1 MPDPTMT
8 PEALERLLA
17 SVEPGRRATV
27 TAFRPITGGY
37 SRLSAVAD
45 VRWDDGG
52 TERLGRRGDPPPG
65 DGVCVSDR
73 DAEWRILQ
81 ALSHARSVPV
91 ARPRWYDATG
101 EFFGTKC
108 IVFAPFTGR
117 SLQGVLRQ
125 AGSDPAPGRM
135 FVDTV
140 AQIHA
145 TPLDAL
151 GDAVERPGSW
161 EDYVDGV
168 LELYRAVDR
177 EVSESSPVLRYA
189 SALLARHRPPPVPF
203 TLVHGDCQP
212 SNVLV
217 ADTGGHVVIDWEV
230 GRIGAPREDLGY
242 YTQIPMPPNAYSQD
256 PGRLPGALPRAHRA
270 HRGAGQPRH
279 GRVLPGHRHGAAA
292 RADPAGGRRP
302 PPRAGRRGGSWR
314 PTSSTPSPTSTAS
327 TSTSAGG
334 SATTGRGRDDRAAD
348 HRA

>member
-17 SVEPGRRATV
+17 SVEPGRRAAV

-52 TERLGRRGDPPPG
+52 TERLVLRGDPPPG
-65 DGVCVSDR
+65 DGVFVSDR

-91 ARPRWYDATG
+91 ARPRWYDAAG

-108 IVFAPFTGR
+108 IVFDHFTGR
-117 SLQGVLRQ
+117 SLQDVLRQ
-125 AGSDPAPGRM
+125 AGGDPAPGRM

-140 AQIHA
+140 ARIHA

-217 ADTGGHVVIDWEV
+217 ADSGEHIVIDWEFAH
-230 GRIGAPREDLGY
+230 IGDPREDLGY
-242 YTQIPMPPNAYSQD
+242 YSQIPMPPNVYHRD
-256 PGRLPGALPRAHRA
+256 PQSFLARYREQTGLSEEQVNPDTVQYFLVIGMAHLLAQMLRAVDA
-270 HRGAGQPRH
+270 VARGESRGVMATYLINAVTHQYGLYLELCQ
-279 GRVLPGHRHGAAA
+279 RVAA
-292 RADPAGGRRP
+292 
-302 PPRAGRRGGSWR
+302 
-314 PTSSTPSPTSTAS
+314 
-327 TSTSAGG
+327 
-334 SATTGRGRDDRAAD
+334 
-348 HRA
+348 

>member
-17 SVEPGRRATV
+17 SVEPGRSAAV

-52 TERLGRRGDPPPG
+52 TERLVLRGDPPPG
-65 DGVCVSDR
+65 DGVFVSDR

-81 ALSHARSVPV
+81 ALSHARSVPA

-108 IVFAPFTGR
+108 IVFDHFAGR
-117 SLQGVLRQ
+117 SLQDVLRE
-125 AGSDPAPGRM
+125 ARNDPAPGRT

-145 TPLDAL
+145 TPVDAL
-151 GDAVERPGSW
+151 GDAVEHPGGW
-161 EDYVDGV
+161 DDYVDGV
-168 LELYRAVDR
+168 LELYRAIDR

-217 ADTGGHVVIDWEV
+217 ADTGEHIVIDWEFAH
-230 GRIGAPREDLGY
+230 IGDPREDLGY
-242 YTQIPMPPNAYSQD
+242 YTQIPMAPNVYHRD
-256 PGRLPGALPRAHRA
+256 PQAFLARYREQSRLSEEQVNPDTVPYFLVIGMAHLLAQILRALDAVA
-270 HRGAGQPRH
+270 
-279 GRVLPGHRHGAAA
+279 
-292 RADPAGGRRP
+292 
-302 PPRAGRRGGSWR
+302 RGGTR
-314 PTSSTPSPTSTAS
+314 
-327 TSTSAGG
+327 GVM
-334 SATTGRGRDDRAAD
+334 ATYLINAVTHQYGLYLDICRRVAA
-348 HRA
+348 